1 MNFERQDIGLGLFV
15 IGAAAIV
22 LVGLVMAV
30 GVLQGETTEIHVSVD
45 NVTTLRK
52 GSAVYVEGYRVG
64 EIADIEPRFT
74 PDLKFDLTLAVRGDF
89 PLYEGTRA
97 MITTPGVIGDAV
109 IYLKVPDRNLG
120 PRLQDGAWIS
130 QSPSPGLSG
139 VISRADTLARAV
151 ERVALR
157 LDRLLS
163 PEVAGQVLEE
173 LESTL
178 GEARSVM
185 TMMQRRFTQ
194 MADSLEYGMAV
205 GSRTLDTVNRV
216 LVDNQDRFAGML
228 DSTRALM
235 GLVSDTVREVDASV
249 SDQGPRLERSLED
262 LEAVLEEARI
272 LLEDMNRH
280 SLWDMLFTIRHPDS
294 TQGRR

>member
-15 IGAAAIV
+15 LGAVVVV

-30 GVLQGETTEIHVSVD
+30 GVLQGETTDIHVSMD

-64 EIADIEPRFT
+64 EISEIQPRFSPSLT
-74 PDLKFDLTLAVRGDF
+74 FDLTLSVRGEF
-89 PLYEGTRA
+89 PLYEGTTA
-97 MITTPGVIGDAV
+97 SISTPGMIGDAV
-109 IYLKVPDRNLG
+109 IFLRVPDRSDG
-120 PRLQDGAWIS
+120 QRLQDGAWIS
-130 QSPSPGLSG
+130 QAPSPGLSG

-163 PEVAGQVLEE
+163 PEVAGRLLEE
-173 LESTL
+173 LETTL
-178 GEARSVM
+178 VEA
-185 TMMQRRFTQ
+185 QRIMSNVQGRFTQ
-194 MADSLEYGMAV
+194 MADSLEHGISV
-205 GSRTLDTVNRV
+205 GSETLESVNEVVRT
-216 LVDNQDRFAGML
+216 NQDRFTALL
-228 DSTRALM
+228 DSTRTLV
-235 GLVSDTVREVDASV
+235 GLVGSTVREMNSSV

-272 LLEDMNRH
+272 LLEDMNRY
-280 SLWDMLFTIRHPDS
+280 SLWDMLFTIRHPD
-294 TQGRR
+294 TTGGRR

>member
-15 IGAAAIV
+15 IGAVVIV

-30 GVLQGETTEIHVSVD
+30 GILRGETTEVHVSVD

-64 EIADIEPRFT
+64 EIVEIEPRFT
-74 PDLKFDLTLAVRGDF
+74 PDLQFDLTLAVRGDF

-109 IYLKVPDRNLG
+109 VYLKVPERSAG
-120 PRLQDGAWIS
+120 RRLEDGAWIS
-130 QSPSPGLSG
+130 QVPAPGVSG
-139 VISRADTLARAV
+139 IISRADTLARAV

-163 PEVAGQVLEE
+163 PEVAGELLDQLEV
-173 LESTL
+173 TL
-178 GEARSVM
+178 KEARAVM
-185 TMMQRRFTQ
+185 TSVQVRFTQ
-194 MADSLEYGMAV
+194 MADSLEYGIAV
-205 GSRTLDTVNRV
+205 GTETLTAVNDLLAR
-216 LVDNQDRFAGML
+216 NQDRFTSLL
-228 DSTRALM
+228 DSTRSLV
-235 GLVSDTVREVDASV
+235 GLVGKTVREMNTSV

-262 LEAVLEEARI
+262 LGTVLEEARI

-280 SLWDMLFTIRHPDS
+280 SMWDILFTVRHPDS
-294 TQGRR
+294 TGGGG